1 MDDQVDRCSRVTG
14 DYVIGTNRNKQ
25 LKFSDIPFQIDP
37 DLVLPSLRLK
47 TMRGFHAQLDSSGS
61 FFLAKSERHI
71 T

>member
-1 MDDQVDRCSRVTG
+1 MDAQVDQCRRVITSL
-14 DYVIGTNRNKQ
+14 GTDRNTQ
-25 LKFSDIPFQIDP
+25 LNFSDIPFQINP

-47 TMRGFHAQLDSSGS
+47 TVRGFHAQLDSSGS